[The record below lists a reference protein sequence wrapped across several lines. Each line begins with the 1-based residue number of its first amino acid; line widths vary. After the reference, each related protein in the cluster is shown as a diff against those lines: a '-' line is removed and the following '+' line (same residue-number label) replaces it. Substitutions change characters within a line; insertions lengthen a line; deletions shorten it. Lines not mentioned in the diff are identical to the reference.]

1 MVYSGYNNFV
11 SCDEMEFFR
20 YNKESSVNDQ
30 LLKVFTDLSCTALNE
45 GVTEDV
51 INELPGYFARLAL
64 ALYNDTYDTHEKE
77 FRIRKYAPYS
87 DVVEWADKL
96 MTKNMAIL
104 IILPVYRWRKMKKSS
119 YWSEIHTDSNS
130 LCK

>member
-1 MVYSGYNNFV
+1 MN
-11 SCDEMEFFR
+11 CR
-20 YNKESSVNDQ
+20 
-30 LLKVFTDLSCTALNE
+30 
-45 GVTEDV
+45 
-51 INELPGYFARLAL
+51 YFARLAL

-96 MTKNMAIL
+96 MTKKYGNLDNPTGISVEKDEE
-104 IILPVYRWRKMKKSS
+104 IIVL
-119 YWSEIHTDSNS
+119 SEIHTDSNS